1 MEIISVNKYL
11 SNMHKQLVSFLF
23 CTLLLLLPHNL
34 IGQERDNNPILT
46 AMPSLQIAPDARGGG
61 MGDIGAA
68 TMPDVY
74 SQHWNAAKYPF
85 ITSEAGLAFSYTPWL
100 SKLVNDIN
108 MLYASGFWKFGDK
121 DLNAISSS
129 IRYFSLGDVE
139 IADMAGEFW
148 YSVMPYEMAIDAAYS
163 RKLSETFSGAVTLR
177 YIRGDYSTGGDEST
191 PGNAFAADIAGY
203 NESYLYMGRSE
214 ALLGLGFNLSNIG
227 TKISY
232 NGGETSMFL
241 PTNLRVGASLG
252 YPIDAKNTI
261 SLSLDL
267 NKLMVPTPQLP
278 DEDETE
284 EQMFQRIEDYND
296 ISSIGGIFKSLG
308 DAPGGFQEELQEV
321 MWSLGAEYVYNN
333 QFSLRAGYFNENE
346 YKGNRRYVAFGA
358 GFRIKAF
365 QIDASY
371 LSSTS
376 QSNPLDQTLRLSLG
390 FDIDG
395 LRNLIN

>member
-1 MEIISVNKYL
+1 
-11 SNMHKQLVSFLF
+11 MHKQLISFLF
-23 CTLLLLLPHNL
+23 CTLIIILPHNL
-34 IGQERDNNPILT
+34 KGQEKDYNPILT
-46 AMPSLQIAPDARGGG
+46 ALPSLQIAPDARGGG

-100 SKLVNDIN
+100 SRLVNDIN
-108 MLYASGFWKFGDK
+108 LLYTSGFWKFGDQ
-121 DLNAISSS
+121 DLNVVSTSL
-129 IRYFSLGDVE
+129 RYFSLGDIDVFD
-139 IADMAGEFW
+139 IGGDFAQ
-148 YSVMPYEMAIDAAYS
+148 SVNPYELAFDVAYS
-163 RKLSETFSGAVTLR
+163 RMLSENFSGAVTMR
-177 YIRGDYSTGGDEST
+177 YIRADYSTGDGETT

-203 NESYLYMGRSE
+203 NESYFYMGRSE

-232 NGGETSMFL
+232 DGGETSMFL
-241 PTNLRVGASLG
+241 PTNLRLGASLG
-252 YPIDAKNTI
+252 FPIDAKNSIT
-261 SLSLDL
+261 LSLDL

-278 DEDETE
+278 AEDEAE
-284 EQMFQRIEDYND
+284 DEMFKRIEDYNN

-358 GFRIKAF
+358 GFRMKAF

-371 LSSTS
+371 LTSTS
-376 QSNPLDQTLRLSLG
+376 QSNPLDQTLRISLG
-390 FDIDG
+390 FDIEG
-395 LRNLIN
+395 LRNLMN